1 MVLLHHSISS
11 GKRQNKDWFR
21 FLGVELPQGPV
32 DQGGYQWTE
41 GVTVQWVNL
50 APSDYVMTNQ
60 VSYPERVELGERGGA
75 AASRPAFTLR
85 DTEVYLNHVLKGPHT
100 ILMAL
105 RYADAKTGRLWVQE
119 TAGWRRR
126 AGEGWVFYFM
136 PGHTLHD
143 FENPVYGRVV
153 MNAITVPSTGLR

>member
-1 MVLLHHSISS
+1 
-11 GKRQNKDWFR
+11 
-21 FLGVELPQGPV
+21 
-32 DQGGYQWTE
+32 
-41 GVTVQWVNL
+41 VQWANL

-60 VSYPERVELGERGGA
+60 VSYPERLEAEGPGGE

-100 ILMAL
+100 LLMGL
-105 RYADAKTGRLWVQE
+105 RYLDAKTGRVWVQQ

-126 AGEGWVFYFM
+126 AGQGWVFYFM

-143 FENPVYGRVV
+143 FENPIYGRVV
-153 MNAITVPSTGLR
+153 MNAIKVPSTELR